1 MMVVCASER
10 PRSAIISTRS
20 RRLSLNRRYQ
30 RTHRRMT
37 SRSKW
42 PVAAHEQLFQALQ
55 CQSAPLRYSAFS
67 ERPVSIATARTSPDG
82 HLLQLAFEVHGLR
95 GSGRGLDTSMAAMAP
110 RYHRPRGCS
119 NCNQFAAVP
128 CEQHLRSGVCEF
140 DLMMQR
146 CRSLS
151 RNLACRAHSCRAGAQ
166 GGAGPPVGYRGL
178 MRHRRPRQAPK
189 SLGRCSKMAS
199 Q

>member
-95 GSGRGLDTSMAAMAP
+95 GSGRGLILQD
-110 RYHRPRGCS
+110 GCDGTPVS
-119 NCNQFAAVP
+119 P
-128 CEQHLRSGVCEF
+128 PK
-140 DLMMQR
+140 QR

>member
-95 GSGRGLDTSMAAMAP
+95 GSGRGLILQWLRWHPGITA
-110 RYHRPRGCS
+110 
-119 NCNQFAAVP
+119 QEAAVTVT
-128 CEQHLRSGVCEF
+128 S
-140 DLMMQR
+140 
-146 CRSLS
+146 S
-151 RNLACRAHSCRAGAQ
+151 RRY
-166 GGAGPPVGYRGL
+166 P
-178 MRHRRPRQAPK
+178 
-189 SLGRCSKMAS
+189 AS
-199 Q
+199 NISAAVFVSSTS